1 MAKVANWKG
10 GEIFK
15 GFIDKAE
22 ANANVAMD
30 EIVVAAKSNLKMKN
44 PQVYRAGGFSK
55 AHVVFI
61 PKKGRNKDTVV
72 DFDTDKRWKGR
83 GEPNTLGGSIRRVNR
98 PGSNGVRIYC
108 GNFKVY
114 WAFMIEKSGYTD
126 KNGTFHKPLHFLQQT
141 FNNAKKSMIKKIAQE

>member
-1 MAKVANWKG
+1 MRIANWHG

-15 GFIDKAE
+15 GFIDQAE
-22 ANANVAMD
+22 ANANVVMD

-44 PQVYRAGGFSK
+44 PQVYRADGWEK

-61 PKKGRNKDTVV
+61 PKRGRHKDQVV

-83 GEPNTLGGSIRRVNR
+83 GNPNTLGGSIRRVNR
-98 PGSNGVRIYC
+98 KGSGGIRVYC

-114 WAFMIEKSGYTD
+114 WAYMVEKSGYTD
-126 KNGTFHKPLHFLQQT
+126 RKGNFHPPLHFLSKT
-141 FNNAKKSMIKKIAQE
+141 FNAAKKDMVSKVAKG